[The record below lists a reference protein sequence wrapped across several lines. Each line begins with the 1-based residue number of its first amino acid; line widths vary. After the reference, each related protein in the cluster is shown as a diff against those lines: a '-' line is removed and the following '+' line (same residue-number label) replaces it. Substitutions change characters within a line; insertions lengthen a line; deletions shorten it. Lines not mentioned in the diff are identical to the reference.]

1 MSLSGGNG
9 IRLLLHLHAVTDV
22 LGQSQNGALIQVIVF
37 EEICAVPF
45 GLSVAEKYGIKGF
58 ENPIDMINDSE
69 IDAVMCTTADPY
81 HEEYVLASIAAGKYV
96 FCEKPLAPKA
106 DACKR
111 IVEAEM
117 KAGKKLIQVG
127 FMRRYDEGY
136 KQLKAAVDSGKYGEA
151 LLLHCAH
158 RNPSVPDDWD
168 NSMAVE
174 NSMVH
179 EIDVLRW
186 LLGEDYATA
195 EVRYGKSTNNG
206 PKDLHDPQI
215 MILTTKSGEEY
226 KKSMYDCATLA
237 GLLGV
242 KKIVAMAGLP
252 AGNETDTTPNWITST
267 VSWPDFMAP
276 AYEYQWKVTIE
287 FWNEFIAHCKKCGIE
302 HIAIEEFPGTMVW
315 SASTLLK
322 LREATDPMLGINLD
336 PSHMM
341 ILGADPIAAARA
353 LKGCIFH
360 VHGKDAR
367 IERGL
372 ADTDGLLE
380 PRPVTE
386 SADRVWNY
394 VAVGCG
400 KDLQWWK
407 EFFSVCH
414 MMGYDGDVSLEMEDL
429 TMTVD
434 AGVNT
439 SIDALRQTISQ

>member
-1 MSLSGGNG
+1 MKLA
-9 IRLLLHLHAVTDV
+9 ICTDV
-22 LGQSQNGALIQVIVF
+22 FADLSYTDMLDKVKSLG
-37 EEICAVPF
+37 
-45 GLSVAEKYGIKGF
+45 
-58 ENPIDMINDSE
+58 
-69 IDAVMCTTADPY
+69 IDAVEMTAGGWG
-81 HEEYVLASIAAGKYV
+81 ARK
-96 FCEKPLAPKA
+96 
-106 DACKR
+106 
-111 IVEAEM
+111 
-117 KAGKKLIQVG
+117 
-127 FMRRYDEGY
+127 
-136 KQLKAAVDSGKYGEA
+136 
-151 LLLHCAH
+151 HC
-158 RNPSVPDDWD
+158 N
-168 NSMAVE
+168 
-174 NSMVH
+174 
-179 EIDVLRW
+179 
-186 LLGEDYATA
+186 TA
-195 EVRYGKSTNNG
+195 ELLADENKRREFMAELDKRGMRISALNTSCNPLWPSKT
-206 PKDLHDPQI
+206 
-215 MILTTKSGEEY
+215 GEKC

-276 AYEYQWKVTIE
+276 AYEYQWKVTVE
-287 FWNEFIAHCKKCGIE
+287 FWNEFIAHCKKCGI
-302 HIAIEEFPGTMVW
+302 
-315 SASTLLK
+315 
-322 LREATDPMLGINLD
+322 NLD

-341 ILGADPIAAARA
+341 VLGADPIAAARA

-414 MMGYDGDVSLEMEDL
+414 MMGYNGDVSLEMEDL

-434 AGVNT
+434 AGVHT
-439 SIDALRQTISQ
+439 SIDALRQTISR